1 MKHILSKNSRSTLS
15 NVQPG
20 DSQPNAVDLRIDK
33 VFKVSESLFQ
43 LDEENKKHRGSHEMK
58 PDTMEYWNLPEGHYE
73 VVMQNII
80 NVGEAE
86 AGWVITRST
95 LNRNG
100 VFITSG
106 LYDTGYNGVM
116 AGMMHVTCGAFR
128 VKRGTRVG
136 QYISFDAESLA
147 KYSGSYGIGTE
158 HDQKYNVVAIP
169 KKINLH
175 EQDVTDDQLIEMYK
189 KNKSLLNWYQRKKVN
204 ELLRV
209 RKETEAKQAAER
221 DQRTRE
227 DIERQTRADAVQAVG
242 THIVVP
248 AGKSE

>member
-15 NVQPG
+15 GVQPG
-20 DSQPNAVDLRIDK
+20 DSQPNAVDLRLDK
-33 VFKVSESLFQ
+33 VFRISESLFQ
-43 LDEENKKHRGSHEMK
+43 LDEENKKHRGSYEMK
-58 PDTMEYWNLPEGHYE
+58 PDPMGYWNLPEGHYE
-73 VVMQNII
+73 VVMENII

-116 AGMMHVTCGAFR
+116 AGMMHVSCGPFR

-136 QYISFDAESLA
+136 QYISFDAESLT
-147 KYSGSYGIGTE
+147 KYSGSYGLGSE

-175 EQDVTDDQLIEMYK
+175 EQDVSDDQLIEVYK

-204 ELLRV
+204 QLLKE
-209 RKETEAKQAAER
+209 RKEEQEKQAVER
-221 DQRTRE
+221 DRVARE
-227 DIERQTRADAVQAVG
+227 DIERRTRADNLQAVAM
-242 THIVVP
+242 HIVVP
-248 AGKSE
+248 GKAE